1 MNKEQIIGV
10 IRHVLTF
17 VGGFLVTKGIV
28 DDATLSQG
36 IGALVSLLGVV
47 WSVVDKKPSQK

>member
-1 MNKEQIIGV
+1 MMKEQIIGV

-17 VGGFLVTKGIV
+17 LGGFLVTKGIV

-47 WSVVDKKPSQK
+47 LSVVDKKKHA